1 MDKRAVDK
9 LIEEQY
15 SGLPPTLQRAARYA
29 IDNPK
34 AIALHSMRAVAA
46 EAGLQSSAMHRLARH
61 LGFDGYEA
69 MRTVY
74 RDWLAQG
81 AGSFAQRATALQRRG
96 TRDKT
101 ESLVRELV
109 HADSGNLESMLEPA
123 ALDAIRAASDVLA
136 GARHIYAAGLRSL
149 FPAAFYFN
157 YACGMFKHNTTLLSG
172 IAGTFADDL
181 RRAGPDDALLVFSY
195 EPYAR
200 DAVSAVR
207 FARRRG
213 LRIVSVTDSAVS
225 PIAAQAAA
233 LIVVANTTPSLF
245 PSVVPALSVAQTLV
259 ALLVASGGRASLQDI
274 EKSEAQLREFAVY
287 LKDSGQG

>member
-1 MDKRAVDK
+1 MNKSAVDK
-9 LIEEQY
+9 LIEKQY
-15 SGLPPTLQRAARYA
+15 DALPPTLQRAARYV
-29 IDNPK
+29 IDNPQ
-34 AIALHSMRAVAA
+34 AIALHSMRTAAA

-69 MRTVY
+69 LRTVY
-74 RDWLAQG
+74 RNWLANG
-81 AGSFAQRATALQRRG
+81 AGSFSQRATALQQRG
-96 TRDKT
+96 ARDKT

-109 HADSGNLESMLEPA
+109 HADSGNLQSLLEPA
-123 ALDAIRAASDVLA
+123 GLDAIRAAADVLA
-136 GARHIYAAGLRSL
+136 GARHIYVAGLRSL

-157 YACGMFKHNTTLLSG
+157 YACGLFKHNTTLLSG

-207 FARRRG
+207 FARGRG
-213 LRIVSVTDSAVS
+213 LRVVSVTDSVVS
-225 PIAAQAAA
+225 PIAARAAA
-233 LIVVANTTPSLF
+233 LIVVANATPSLF

-259 ALLVASGGRASLQDI
+259 ALLVARGGRASLQEI
-274 EKSEAQLREFAVY
+274 EESEVQLRKFAVY
-287 LKDSGQG
+287 LKDQA

>member
-1 MDKRAVDK
+1 MNKSAVDK
-9 LIEEQY
+9 LIEKQY
-15 SGLPPTLQRAARYA
+15 DALPPTLQRAARYV
-29 IDNPK
+29 IDNPQ
-34 AIALHSMRAVAA
+34 AIALHSMRTAAA

-69 MRTVY
+69 LRTVY
-74 RDWLAQG
+74 RNWLANG
-81 AGSFAQRATALQRRG
+81 AGSFSQRATALQQRG
-96 TRDKT
+96 ARDKT

-109 HADSGNLESMLEPA
+109 HADSGNLQSLLDPA
-123 ALDAIRAASDVLA
+123 GLDAIRAAADVLA
-136 GARHIYAAGLRSL
+136 GARHIYVAGLRSL

-157 YACGMFKHNTTLLSG
+157 YACGLFKHNTTLLSG

-207 FARRRG
+207 FARGRG
-213 LRIVSVTDSAVS
+213 LRVVSVTDSVVS
-225 PIAAQAAA
+225 PIAARATA
-233 LIVVANTTPSLF
+233 LIVVANATPSLF

-259 ALLVASGGRASLQDI
+259 ALLVARGGRASLQEI
-274 EKSEAQLREFAVY
+274 EESEVQLRKFAVY
-287 LKDSGQG
+287 LKDQA

>member
-1 MDKRAVDK
+1 MNKSAVDK
-9 LIEEQY
+9 LIEKQY
-15 SGLPPTLQRAARYA
+15 DALPPTLQRAARYV
-29 IDNPK
+29 IDNPQ
-34 AIALHSMRAVAA
+34 AVALHSMRTAAA

-69 MRTVY
+69 LRTVY
-74 RDWLAQG
+74 RNWLANG
-81 AGSFAQRATALQRRG
+81 AGSFSQRATALQQRG
-96 TRDKT
+96 ARDKT

-109 HADSGNLESMLEPA
+109 HADSGNLQSLLDPA
-123 ALDAIRAASDVLA
+123 GLDAIRAAADVLA
-136 GARHIYAAGLRSL
+136 GARHIYVAGLRSL

-157 YACGMFKHNTTLLSG
+157 YACGLFKHNTTLLSG

-207 FARRRG
+207 FARGRG
-213 LRIVSVTDSAVS
+213 LRVVSVTDSVVS
-225 PIAAQAAA
+225 PIAARAAA
-233 LIVVANTTPSLF
+233 LIVVANATPSLF

-259 ALLVASGGRASLQDI
+259 ALLVARGGRASLQEI
-274 EKSEAQLREFAVY
+274 EESEVQLRKFAVY
-287 LKDSGQG
+287 LKDQA

>member
-1 MDKRAVDK
+1 MNKSAVDK

-15 SGLPPTLQRAARYA
+15 PALPPTLQRAARYA
-29 IDNPK
+29 IDNPQ

-69 MRTVY
+69 LRTVY
-74 RDWLAQG
+74 RDWLAKG
-81 AGSFAQRATALQRRG
+81 AGSFAQRATALQQRG
-96 TRDKT
+96 ARDKT

-109 HADSGNLESMLEPA
+109 HADSGNLQSVLEPA
-123 ALDAIRAASDVLA
+123 GLDAIRAAADVLA
-136 GARHIYAAGLRSL
+136 GARHIYVAGLRSL

-207 FARRRG
+207 FARGRG
-213 LRIVSVTDSAVS
+213 LRVVSVTDSVVS
-225 PIAAQAAA
+225 PIAARAAA
-233 LIVVANTTPSLF
+233 LIVVANATPSLF

-259 ALLVASGGRASLQDI
+259 ALLVARGGRASLQEI
-274 EKSEAQLREFAVY
+274 EESEAQLGKFAVY
-287 LKDSGQG
+287 LKDQA

>member
-15 SGLPPTLQRAARYA
+15 SSLPPTLQRAARHA
-29 IDNPK
+29 VDNPK
-34 AIALHSMRAVAA
+34 SIALNSMRAVAA
-46 EAGLQSSAMHRLARH
+46 EAGLQSSAMHRLARQ

-69 MRTVY
+69 LRSVY

-81 AGSFAQRATALQRRG
+81 AGTFAQRATVLQQRG

-101 ESLVRELV
+101 ESLVQELV
-109 HADSGNLESMLEPA
+109 ASDCANLQSMLEPGT
-123 ALDAIRAASDVLA
+123 LDAIRSACDVLA
-136 GARHIYAAGLRSL
+136 SAHHIYVTGLRSL

-157 YACGMFKHNTTLLSG
+157 YACGMFQHNTTLLSG

-200 DAVSAVR
+200 DAVSALR
-207 FARRRG
+207 FAGKRG
-213 LRIVSVTDSAVS
+213 LRIISVTDSVVS
-225 PIAAQAAA
+225 PIAAQATA
-233 LIVVANTTPSLF
+233 LIVAANTTPSLF
-245 PSVVPALSVAQTLV
+245 PSVVPALSIAQTLV
-259 ALLVASGGRASLQDI
+259 ALLVARGGRSSLQEI

-287 LKDSGQG
+287 LKDSE

>member
-1 MDKRAVDK
+1 MNKSAVDK
-9 LIEEQY
+9 LIEKQY
-15 SGLPPTLQRAARYA
+15 DALPPTLQRAARYV
-29 IDNPK
+29 IDNPQ
-34 AIALHSMRAVAA
+34 AIALHSMRTAAA

-69 MRTVY
+69 LRTVY
-74 RDWLAQG
+74 RNWLANG
-81 AGSFAQRATALQRRG
+81 AGSFSQRATALQQRG
-96 TRDKT
+96 ARDKT

-109 HADSGNLESMLEPA
+109 HADSGNLQSLLDPA
-123 ALDAIRAASDVLA
+123 GLDAIRAAADVLA
-136 GARHIYAAGLRSL
+136 GARHIYVAGLRSL

-157 YACGMFKHNTTLLSG
+157 YACGLFKHNTTLLSG

-207 FARRRG
+207 FARGRG
-213 LRIVSVTDSAVS
+213 LRVVSVTDSVVS
-225 PIAAQAAA
+225 PIAARAAA
-233 LIVVANTTPSLF
+233 LIVVANATPSLF

-259 ALLVASGGRASLQDI
+259 ALLVARGGRVSLQEI
-274 EKSEAQLREFAVY
+274 EESEVQLRKFAVY
-287 LKDSGQG
+287 LKDQA

>member
-15 SGLPPTLQRAARYA
+15 PGLPATLQRAARYI

-34 AIALHSMRAVAA
+34 AIALHSMRAAA
-46 EAGLQSSAMHRLARH
+46 ADAGLQSSAMHRMARQ

-69 MRTVY
+69 LRDVY
-74 RDWLAQG
+74 RHWLAQG
-81 AGSFAQRATALQRRG
+81 AGSFAQRATALQQRG

-101 ESLVRELV
+101 ATLARELV
-109 HADSGNLESMLEPA
+109 QADTRNLESLLEPGTM
-123 ALDAIRAASDVLA
+123 DGIRAASDVLA
-136 GARHIYAAGLRSL
+136 GARHIYVAGLRSL

-157 YACGMFKHNTTLLSG
+157 YACGMFQHNTTLLSG

-200 DAVSAVR
+200 DAVSALR
-207 FARRRG
+207 FARDRG

-225 PIAAQAAA
+225 PTAAQATA
-233 LIVVANTTPSLF
+233 LIVAANNTPSLF

-259 ALLVASGGRASLQDI
+259 ALLVARGGQASLQAI
-274 EKSEAQLREFAVY
+274 EKSESQLREFAVY
-287 LKDSGQG
+287 LKDSG

>member
-1 MDKRAVDK
+1 MNKSAVDK
-9 LIEEQY
+9 LIEKQY
-15 SGLPPTLQRAARYA
+15 DALPPTLQRAARYV
-29 IDNPK
+29 IDNPQ
-34 AIALHSMRAVAA
+34 AIALHSMRTAAA

-69 MRTVY
+69 LRTVY
-74 RDWLAQG
+74 RNWLANG
-81 AGSFAQRATALQRRG
+81 AGSFSQRATALQQRG
-96 TRDKT
+96 ARDKT

-109 HADSGNLESMLEPA
+109 HADHGNLQSLLEPA
-123 ALDAIRAASDVLA
+123 ALDAIRTAADVLA
-136 GARHIYAAGLRSL
+136 GARHIYVAGLRSL

-157 YACGMFKHNTTLLSG
+157 YACGLFKHNTTLLSG

-207 FARRRG
+207 FARGRG
-213 LRIVSVTDSAVS
+213 LRVVSVTDSVVS
-225 PIAAQAAA
+225 PIAARAAA
-233 LIVVANTTPSLF
+233 LIVVANATPSLF

-259 ALLVASGGRASLQDI
+259 ALLVARGGRASLQEI
-274 EKSEAQLREFAVY
+274 EESEVQLRKFAVY
-287 LKDSGQG
+287 LKDQA

>member
-1 MDKRAVDK
+1 MNKSAVDK
-9 LIEEQY
+9 LIEKQY
-15 SGLPPTLQRAARYA
+15 DALPPTLQRAARYV
-29 IDNPK
+29 IDNPQ
-34 AIALHSMRAVAA
+34 AIALHSMRTAAA

-69 MRTVY
+69 LRTVY
-74 RDWLAQG
+74 RNWLANG
-81 AGSFAQRATALQRRG
+81 AGSFSQRATALQQRG
-96 TRDKT
+96 ARDKT

-109 HADSGNLESMLEPA
+109 HADSGNLQSLLDPA
-123 ALDAIRAASDVLA
+123 GLDAIRAAADVLA
-136 GARHIYAAGLRSL
+136 GARHIYVAGLRSL

-157 YACGMFKHNTTLLSG
+157 YACGLFKHNTTLLSG

-207 FARRRG
+207 FARGRG
-213 LRIVSVTDSAVS
+213 LRVVSVTDSVVS
-225 PIAAQAAA
+225 PIAARAAA
-233 LIVVANTTPSLF
+233 LIVVANATPSLF

-259 ALLVASGGRASLQDI
+259 ALLVARGGRASLQEI
-274 EKSEAQLREFAVY
+274 EESEVQLRKFAVY
-287 LKDSGQG
+287 LKDQA